1 MLCET
6 ISITLKLQ
14 NYANCLKE
22 VITQIGIYQTGVKE
36 KTNLNQTKK
45 EEKEREKGEKIN
57 FTPAPNGITYIYNQ

>member
-45 EEKEREKGEKIN
+45 GRKRKGKRKK
-57 FTPAPNGITYIYNQ
+57 